1 MTGLLIWAWVSLQLL
16 HGWACVESLI
26 IQAQSLSVYTSLAYS
41 TLLNKCPLSLFLLY
55 GPYGVDAL
63 SLYPFFFW
71 VFCLVQSGSL
81 DLIGWFVL

>member
-41 TLLNKCPLSLFLLY
+41 TLLNKCTLSLFAFYMVHMEWML
-55 GPYGVDAL
+55 
-63 SLYPFFFW
+63 
-71 VFCLVQSGSL
+71 
-81 DLIGWFVL
+81 